1 VFTTLETTQSMWNH
15 TKGVFDKMFSA
26 VSDNYKQQY
35 DLFAPTIQTN
45 YYDVVD
51 FYDVFFN
58 WIGDDPAP
66 GCGTPLIHAWK
77 DDSCT
82 VPGVVGGNLTGLV
95 SFPTMYPDTVTSNE
109 DMMEALGID
118 LEYERMIPGLL
129 DEMDLT
135 IGSSGGGFLDRV
147 DFQINEAAGSQWSLS
162 YTRRLEGSEIISGL

>member
-1 VFTTLETTQSMWNH
+1 
-15 TKGVFDKMFSA
+15 
-26 VSDNYKQQY
+26 
-35 DLFAPTIQTN
+35 
-45 YYDVVD
+45 
-51 FYDVFFN
+51 
-58 WIGDDPAP
+58 
-66 GCGTPLIHAWK
+66 
-77 DDSCT
+77 
-82 VPGVVGGNLTGLV
+82 
-95 SFPTMYPDTVTSNE
+95 MYPDTVTSNE